1 MTVTPLY
8 TIHQYRADMFKIIAF
23 KGRRD
28 PDAIFLHSKDEDN
41 HYDTKLD
48 NAFSR
53 ARSMVLQY
61 ALCNPWEYFFT
72 GTLDPD
78 RWDRADLDTFM
89 VQLSQAIRDWRKDY
103 GFKVD
108 VLLVPEHHADGHWHV
123 HGLINNLPSWC
134 LYKFHWL
141 PLGWLLPMADPADP
155 PIKALFPFKLCERE
169 DWRYW
174 GDFADKFGYCS
185 LAPIR
190 DPIATA
196 FYISKYVSK
205 DLSRRAGDLGKHLYF
220 HSRPLKKAEN
230 VSNVYFPNPGLDGL
244 CTHEYD
250 FCKTGMVENAP
261 WYFPYTWD
269 GAEWEETPLI
279 PPPMADPLEGFEPG
293 TVEPPQEVWEQM
305 SLLGG

>member
-61 ALCNPWEYFFT
+61 ALCNPWDYFFT
-72 GTLDPD
+72 GTLDKLKQD
-78 RWDRADLDTFM
+78 RYDLDTFSSR
-89 VQLSQAIRDWRKDY
+89 LSQWIRDKRKAYDAK
-103 GFKVD
+103 FQ
-108 VLLVPEHHADGHWHV
+108 VLLVPEGHQDGAWHI
-123 HGLINNLPSWC
+123 HGLVYGLPGSVTC
-134 LYKFHWL
+134 PFQ
-141 PLGWLLPMADPADP
+141 PPAP
-155 PIKALFPFKLCERE
+155 RKLIEGGFLNWP
-169 DWRYW
+169 DYQT
-174 GDFADKFGYCS
+174 KFGFCS

-293 TVEPPQEVWEQM
+293 TVEPPREVWEQL
-305 SLLGG
+305 SIWA